1 MDEADEET
9 KEEPHWELDDKARAL
24 AKQQEI
30 AEREADEQRKQREL
44 IDAYAHSVARDAAND
59 GKDDWSELRSDE
71 VVEEATISLSSYLFG
86 SSTTSVPESPR
97 DQLIRDA
104 ILDENTIV
112 DDDERERQESAL
124 RHWKNYDL
132 ATSLKPQLVPE
143 REYLAA
149 LKICRACRIFNQRR
163 EAARRQQSVGNIAIC
178 SREATKIKRAWRGGK
193 GRRAMRDA
201 KQASFEDEKD
211 WKSYE
216 DFRATLLGPG
226 YTLSRWS
233 HSKKALVPCNITVSK
248 DRDWLLMK
256 QPNRKTKKRRLKDI
270 HTIAKGYKSPFLRD
284 LLHQPKEDLV
294 LTLMLRRIKVLPLGL
309 GEEVVEDSLDFLF
322 EVPASMRPRRRPRVA
337 STASAP
343 SLAHTHIPH
352 PRRWRLHE
360 TVSPRRR
367 RCGLARVSWGSR
379 VSQRCPTRLK
389 IGRET
394 TPGLV
399 WWTRSTTTT

>member
-1 MDEADEET
+1 MDADGEET

-30 AEREADEQRKQREL
+30 AAREADEQRKQQEL

-59 GKDDWSELRSDE
+59 GKDDWSELRTADE
-71 VVEEATISLSSYLFG
+71 VVVEGSVVDSLSSYLFG
-86 SSTTSVPESPR
+86 SKPVQPESPK

-104 ILDENTIV
+104 ILDEGAVV
-112 DDDERERQESAL
+112 DDDELEREKQESAL
-124 RHWKNYDL
+124 RHWKNYDI

-163 EAARRQQSVGNIAIC
+163 EAARRQQSVGNIAIAA
-178 SREATKIKRAWRGGK
+178 REATKIKRAWRGGK

-322 EVPASMRPRRRPRVA
+322 EVPASMRAARRPTSIIPGDDARRRRPRA
-337 STASAP
+337 YA
-343 SLAHTHIPH
+343 
-352 PRRWRLHE
+352 RRQGQLRDGQ
-360 TVSPRRR
+360 RREVH
-367 RCGLARVSWGSR
+367 L
-379 VSQRCPTRLK
+379 
-389 IGRET
+389 
-394 TPGLV
+394 
-399 WWTRSTTTT
+399 

>member
-1 MDEADEET
+1 MDEAGEET

-30 AEREADEQRKQREL
+30 QEREADEQRRQQEL
-44 IDAYAHSVARDAAND
+44 ISAYAHSVARDAAND
-59 GKDDWSELRSDE
+59 NKDDWSELRSDE
-71 VVEEATISLSSYLFG
+71 VVDEGTVVDSLSSYLFG
-86 SSTTSVPESPR
+86 SKPVQPESPR

-104 ILDENTIV
+104 ILDENTVV
-112 DDDERERQESAL
+112 DDDELERQKQESAL
-124 RHWKNYDL
+124 RHWKNYDI

-322 EVPASMRPRRRPRVA
+322 EVPASMRPRRRPE
-337 STASAP
+337 S
-343 SLAHTHIPH
+343 
-352 PRRWRLHE
+352 
-360 TVSPRRR
+360 RRR
-367 RCGLARVSWGSR
+367 R
-379 VSQRCPTRLK
+379 PTRPARRQGQL
-389 IGRET
+389 GDGQRRQVHLQALLRELREAEAGSGKRG
-394 TPGLV
+394 GLLF
-399 WWTRSTTTT
+399 